1 MEKTFDC
8 AEYVDRTASILDLE
22 INPEYRDN
30 VIANFERIHAIAQL
44 VNEFPLPETV
54 EALPTFEP

>member
-1 MEKTFDC
+1 MEKFDA
-8 AEYVDRTASILDLE
+8 AEYVDRIAAILDLE
-22 INPEYRDN
+22 IHPEYREN
-30 VIANFERIHAIAQL
+30 VIANFERIYAIAQL